1 MRTSSEILSNSMET
15 VEDAITVLLLETL
28 RYNDTNKFVLKD
40 ENIERLEQATKEFFA
55 SVLAELGIDEIDE
68 PIES

>member
-1 MRTSSEILSNSMET
+1 MKTSSEILSNSMET

-55 SVLAELGIDEIDE
+55 SVLAELEIDEIDE

>member
-1 MRTSSEILSNSMET
+1 MRTSSEILTNLMET
-15 VEDAITVLLLETL
+15 VEDAITVFLLETL
-28 RYNDTNKFVLKD
+28 RYNSTNKFVLKD

-55 SVLAELGIDEIDE
+55 SALTELEIDEIDE

>member
-1 MRTSSEILSNSMET
+1 MRTSPEILTNLMET

-28 RYNDTNKFVLKD
+28 RYNNTNEFVLKD

-55 SVLAELGIDEIDE
+55 SALTELEIDEIDE

>member
-1 MRTSSEILSNSMET
+1 MET

-55 SVLAELGIDEIDE
+55 SVLAELEIDEIDE

>member
-55 SVLAELGIDEIDE
+55 SVLAELEIDEIDE